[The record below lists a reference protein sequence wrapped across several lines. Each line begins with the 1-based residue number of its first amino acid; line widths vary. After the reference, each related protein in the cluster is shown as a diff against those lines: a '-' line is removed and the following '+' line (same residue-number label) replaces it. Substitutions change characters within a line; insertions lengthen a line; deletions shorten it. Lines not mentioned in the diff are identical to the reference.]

1 MQQRRRYY
9 KQPEYAVTAV
19 QLILDT
25 SGFNYRKWGAEQRCK
40 QGDWLIDNNGEIYS
54 VDAESFAK
62 SYRQI
67 SPGRFI
73 KTTPVWAEV
82 AHAAGSIKTKEGESH
97 YRAGDYLVF
106 NQEDGT
112 DGYCMP
118 AERFLAL
125 YQADES

>member
-1 MQQRRRYY
+1 MPQRRRYY

-25 SGFNYRKWGAEQRCK
+25 PGFNYHKWGAEQRCK

-62 SYRQI
+62 TYRQI

-73 KTTPVWAEV
+73 KTAPVWAEI
-82 AHAAGSIKTKEGESH
+82 AHADGSIKTKEGESH

-112 DGYCMP
+112 DGYCIP